1 MLALMSRAK
10 QGLYEPVLSSLP
22 HTGGVFMIDRYSEQA
37 ANERTFLAWLRTGIA
52 IVAFGF
58 LIEKFKLFA
67 ATAAKATNLDEPLR
81 LELEKF
87 SGSFSQGAGR
97 WLTVLGIGFMAIAT
111 VRFVRT
117 ARMLDDQKIHPFGVF
132 TDAALSAILATLL
145 AAISIYL
152 VFG

>member
-1 MLALMSRAK
+1 
-10 QGLYEPVLSSLP
+10 
-22 HTGGVFMIDRYSEQA
+22 MIDRYSDQA

-67 ATAAKATNLDEPLR
+67 ATAAKATNLDAPLR

>member
-22 HTGGVFMIDRYSEQA
+22 HTGGGFFMIDRYSEQA
-37 ANERTFLAWLRTGIA
+37 ANERTFLAWLRAGIA

-67 ATAAKATNLDEPLR
+67 ATAAKATNRDEPLR

-97 WLTVLGIGFMAIAT
+97 
-111 VRFVRT
+111 
-117 ARMLDDQKIHPFGVF
+117 
-132 TDAALSAILATLL
+132 
-145 AAISIYL
+145 
-152 VFG
+152 

>member
-1 MLALMSRAK
+1 
-10 QGLYEPVLSSLP
+10 
-22 HTGGVFMIDRYSEQA
+22 MIDRYSDQA

-67 ATAAKATNLDEPLR
+67 ATAANATNLDEPLR
-81 LELEKF
+81 RELEKF

-97 WLTVLGIGFMAIAT
+97 WMTVLGIGFIGIAT

-132 TDAALSAILATLL
+132 TDTALSAILAAFL
-145 AAISIYL
+145 AGISIYL

>member
-1 MLALMSRAK
+1 M
-10 QGLYEPVLSSLP
+10 
-22 HTGGVFMIDRYSEQA
+22 
-37 ANERTFLAWLRTGIA
+37 
-52 IVAFGF
+52 
-58 LIEKFKLFA
+58 
-67 ATAAKATNLDEPLR
+67 
-81 LELEKF
+81 
-87 SGSFSQGAGR
+87 
-97 WLTVLGIGFMAIAT
+97 LGIGFMAIAT

>member
-1 MLALMSRAK
+1 L
-10 QGLYEPVLSSLP
+10 
-22 HTGGVFMIDRYSEQA
+22 
-37 ANERTFLAWLRTGIA
+37 LAWLRTGIA

-81 LELEKF
+81 LELEKI

-97 WLTVLGIGFMAIAT
+97 WLTVLGIGFMAIST

-117 ARMLDDQKIHPFGVF
+117 ARLLDDQKVHPFGLF
-132 TDAALSAILATLL
+132 TDAASSAILAAFL
-145 AAISIYL
+145 AGISIYL

>member
-1 MLALMSRAK
+1 
-10 QGLYEPVLSSLP
+10 
-22 HTGGVFMIDRYSEQA
+22 
-37 ANERTFLAWLRTGIA
+37 
-52 IVAFGF
+52 
-58 LIEKFKLFA
+58 
-67 ATAAKATNLDEPLR
+67 
-81 LELEKF
+81 
-87 SGSFSQGAGR
+87 
-97 WLTVLGIGFMAIAT
+97 VLGIGFMAIAT